1 MKKCPKC
8 KAEIQEEARFCLYCM
23 TSFEEKQT
31 IETPKENNKRWL
43 IIIAAVLVL
52 VLIVACIFLFNQK
65 DSQANG
71 ENDTSST
78 SSISSDLDTSAD
90 NNKTTSEP
98 QNSESR
104 GNETST
110 PTSSNQTQTSS
121 KNEGNTT
128 NSTSGNTATN
138 NSSSGTSTNNITT
151 SDSSQNSTTSN
162 NTTTNNTS
170 TNSSSQNSTTTN
182 NTTTNSTTT
191 NNNSTSS
198 TSSNNKTESN
208 NSGSSSTTTT
218 TPSET
223 TTITYT
229 YRDAKYGDDFS
240 VGANLEN
247 SVVITGVKTASP
259 NGEYKIPDTIDGKK
273 VVAIM
278 GLAFCDE
285 GISSTVKKVI
295 VPTNVKTIWNNAFAN
310 CYNLTDIYFC
320 GNSIYTESNAFPEK
334 TKRNGTLTIHC
345 SANCSDRNYRYY
357 KNSASY
363 YDAEYEEWNG

>member
-31 IETPKENNKRWL
+31 IETPEENNKRWL

-52 VLIVACIFLFNQK
+52 VLMIVGIFLLAQK
-65 DSQANG
+65 DRPNNEG
-71 ENDTSST
+71 NETST
-78 SSISSDLDTSAD
+78 NSSISSDLDTPD
-90 NNKTTSEP
+90 NTTS
-98 QNSESR
+98 SEQKSSDSQ

-110 PTSSNQTQTSS
+110 SKSSNQTQTSS

-128 NSTSGNTATN
+128 NSSTSGNSQNSNTN
-138 NSSSGTSTNNITT
+138 STTNSSS
-151 SDSSQNSTTSN
+151 NS
-162 NTTTNNTS
+162 TS
-170 TNSSSQNSTTTN
+170 TNS
-182 NTTTNSTTT
+182 
-191 NNNSTSS
+191 TSS
-198 TSSNNKTESN
+198 SNKTESSN
-208 NSGSSSTTTT
+208 TSSSTSTTTT
-218 TPSET
+218 PPQT
-223 TTITYT
+223 TTVTYI

-240 VGANLEN
+240 VGADLEN
-247 SVVITGVKTASP
+247 AVVITGVKTTAAD
-259 NGEYKIPDTIDGKK
+259 GKYIIPETIDGKK

-278 GLAFCDE
+278 ALAFCDDN
-285 GISSTVKKVI
+285 ISSTVKTVI
-295 VPTNVKTIWNNAFAN
+295 VPSSVKTIWNNAFAN

-320 GNSIYTESNAFPEK
+320 GNSIYTESNAFPEVS
-334 TKRNGTLTIHC
+334 KRNGTLTIHC